1 MIIEELK
8 GLLVKP
14 NKLPEEITFK
24 NTLETK
30 QELVDGYIEY
40 AYSDDFPDVAFIC
53 NEEGKIKGLP
63 YNRDIGHDIIAGNFI
78 IISSMDDEG
87 EDISLSDSQIEKYKK
102 IFNEKSI
109 EDTNLK
115 ITNILL
121 QNNGFEL

>member
-1 MIIEELK
+1 MEQLK

-53 NEEGKIKGLP
+53 NEEGKINGLP

-78 IISSMDDEG
+78 IISSDVENG
-87 EDISLSDSQIEKYKK
+87 EDKSLSDKQIEKYKK
-102 IFNEKSI
+102 IFNDKSI
-109 EDTNLK
+109 EDTNIK
-115 ITNILL
+115 ITNIILK
-121 QNNGFEL
+121 NNGFEM

>member
-1 MIIEELK
+1 MGELR
-8 GLLVKP
+8 GLLVRP
-14 NKLPEEITFK
+14 NKLPEEITF
-24 NTLETK
+24 NNSLEKK
-30 QELVDGYIEY
+30 QELVEGYIEY

-78 IISSMDDEG
+78 IISARDEEG
-87 EDISLSDSQIEKYKK
+87 EDLSLSDRQIEKYKK

-109 EDTNLK
+109 EDTNIK

-121 QNNGFEL
+121 QNNGFEI

>member
-1 MIIEELK
+1 MEGLK

-78 IISSMDDEG
+78 IISSKDDEG
-87 EDISLSDSQIEKYKK
+87 EDISLSDIQIEKYKK

>member
-1 MIIEELK
+1 MGELR
-8 GLLVKP
+8 GLLVRP
-14 NKLPEEITFK
+14 NKLPEEITF
-24 NTLETK
+24 NNSLEKK
-30 QELVDGYIEY
+30 QELVEGYIEY

-78 IISSMDDEG
+78 IIISARDEEG
-87 EDISLSDSQIEKYKK
+87 EDISLSDRQIEKYKK

-109 EDTNLK
+109 EDTNIK

>member
-1 MIIEELK
+1 MEELK

-40 AYSDDFPDVAFIC
+40 AYSDNFPDVAFIC

-78 IISSMDDEG
+78 IISSKDDEG
-87 EDISLSDSQIEKYKK
+87 EDISLSDRQIEKYKK

>member
-1 MIIEELK
+1 MSELK

-14 NKLPEEITFK
+14 NELPEEITFD
-24 NTLETK
+24 NTLKKK
-30 QELVDGYIEY
+30 QELVNGYIEY
-40 AYSDDFPDVAFIC
+40 AYSENYPDVVFIC

-78 IISSMDDEG
+78 IISAREEDG
-87 EDISLSDSQIEKYKK
+87 EDLSLSDRQMEKYKK
-102 IFNEKSI
+102 IFNEQSI
-109 EDTNLK
+109 ENTNIK